1 MALEARSVPTAVRR
15 RLADGPFYYG
25 WVVVG
30 ACFFLGVVTWGTIWS
45 FGVLFGYIIDE
56 FGLSHANTAIIFS
69 LQSVITFGGAAVLGF
84 VIDRYGTQHL
94 LLLAAGL
101 VVLGLLGMSQLGS
114 FTAVLL
120 SYGLVVA
127 AGFAIVN
134 VIEKATPS
142 RWFDRRRGV
151 ATGIALSGAGV
162 GIFVVP
168 LVLEVL
174 IRNLGWRGAYRSLLL
189 AFLITYVLAALVIS
203 DRPSDL
209 DLEPSTEFPTGMPDP
224 VSTDV
229 DWRTQVGDVLS
240 IARKPAFGLVFV
252 AALFLGGSIYI
263 VIVSIVEFTTNVGL
277 GRGIGVLAISITG
290 GMNVVG
296 KLIGG
301 TVSDRVGR
309 PVTFASSGL
318 FMGGGVILLLS
329 MPESSGV
336 LAAAVIFG
344 FGWGI
349 QIGLLAPLIADL
361 FGTLSINALLGLA
374 LGSAAI
380 SGSLGP
386 YIAGLTFDHFG
397 TYRPVFL
404 GAAVIAVIGGACGL
418 AAARLESR
426 HSVQS
431 SA

>member
-1 MALEARSVPTAVRR
+1 
-15 RLADGPFYYG
+15 
-25 WVVVG
+25 
-30 ACFFLGVVTWGTIWS
+30 
-45 FGVLFGYIIDE
+45 
-56 FGLSHANTAIIFS
+56 
-69 LQSVITFGGAAVLGF
+69 
-84 VIDRYGTQHL
+84 
-94 LLLAAGL
+94 
-101 VVLGLLGMSQLGS
+101 
-114 FTAVLL
+114 
-120 SYGLVVA
+120 
-127 AGFAIVN
+127 
-134 VIEKATPS
+134 
-142 RWFDRRRGV
+142 
-151 ATGIALSGAGV
+151 
-162 GIFVVP
+162 
-168 LVLEVL
+168 
-174 IRNLGWRGAYRSLLL
+174 
-189 AFLITYVLAALVIS
+189 
-203 DRPSDL
+203 
-209 DLEPSTEFPTGMPDP
+209 MPAP

-229 DWRTQVGDVLS
+229 DWRTQVGEVLS

-263 VIVSIVEFTTNVGL
+263 IIVNIVEFTTNVGL

-290 GMNVVG
+290 GMNMFG

-318 FMGGGVILLLS
+318 FMGGGIALLLGVS
-329 MPESSGV
+329 ELLGV

-361 FGTLSINALLGLA
+361 FGTLSINALLGLV

-397 TYRPVFL
+397 TYRPAFL
-404 GAAVIAVIGGACGL
+404 GAAAIAVIGGACGL

-431 SA
+431 SG